1 MSASFVDS
9 LPFSF
14 GDRLSSAWFW
24 EQALFTLAGFLTL
37 AFLVDYA
44 RMLQQRSKLP
54 PGPFPLPI
62 VGNVLQLPNAKPWYK
77 FDEWSKKYN
86 NPLITVWFGRRPS
99 VILND
104 AWTASDLFEKRANI
118 YSSRPTFE
126 VAGRVMGYETCNQT
140 MLRYNDQWRMHRKL
154 LVSRYHPPILIAA
167 LQRRFSSG

>member
-1 MSASFVDS
+1 MRSTVINASPDVSFNT
-9 LPFSF
+9 LFFS
-14 GDRLSSAWFW
+14 RWFW
-24 EQALFTLAGFLTL
+24 IQAFVTLFGFLTL
-37 AFLVDYA
+37 ALIVDYL
-44 RMLQQRSKLP
+44 RMLRLRQKLP

-62 VGNVLQLPNAKPWYK
+62 VGNVLQLPKVKPWYK
-77 FDEWSKKYN
+77 FEEWSKQYD
-86 NPLITVWFGRRPS
+86 NPLITIWFGRRAS

-154 LVSRYHPPILIAA
+154 LVSLRVVRISI
-167 LQRRFSSG
+167 